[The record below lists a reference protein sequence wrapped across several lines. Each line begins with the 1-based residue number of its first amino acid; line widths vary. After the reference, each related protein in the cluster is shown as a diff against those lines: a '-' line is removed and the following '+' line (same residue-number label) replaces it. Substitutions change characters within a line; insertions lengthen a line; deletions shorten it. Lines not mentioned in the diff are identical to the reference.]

1 MSDSRRE
8 GSELKD
14 ARISLKSDVG
24 VKPEEVAIIQ
34 KNNAGNKAG
43 ENEMNQKNNDANK
56 LEEKEILHK
65 IVNGYIEPD
74 EKEVGM
80 AQKSNV
86 WAKAMESVV
95 LQKTEGEEHRK
106 MTIVKDGT
114 NFISVQKLDENQ
126 PCFSHLE
133 TSTLKEDILKRRRS
147 SLLLRQDSDESIPP
161 GFVPLK
167 IREHHSLRGR
177 LHKFFYRRAKAR
189 FTSAVFDLVVK
200 TLACILYVVRIYFD
214 DLSQYEC
221 NGSPCTGNNT
231 VFGDEGNEETNINW
245 YVLLWVQRPLPLWIL
260 QVTLGLVAF
269 FKALLYIYI
278 AKGTR
283 CEVLFHGSFLLEFIT
298 TVPLVI
304 TLVYP
309 SLLKDLF
316 VPHFLN
322 CWLAKIALEKILN
335 DLHHTRDKFQTI
347 SVTLSQQMLLLTVVL
362 LCLTFTTVCGVHHI
376 QRASYRKPMSMFDA
390 FYFVI
395 VTFTTVGYGDIAPDI
410 WISRLFMILMICV
423 AFAFIPFQ
431 IQIIASTWIQRGRA
445 GKEYTQR
452 KAAGN
457 KHVVVCSQNLST
469 ESVMD
474 FLQEFFAHPKLEGY
488 MVVLLGSDEMDN
500 NMQMILKDP
509 KWTQRV
515 IYLRGSA
522 LKDRD
527 LRRCRITEAE
537 ACFILAP
544 RNWTDKSQA
553 DHHTVLRSWAVKDFA
568 PECRQYIQLFKPEN
582 IIHVKFAEHVVCED
596 EFKYA
601 LLANNCLYP
610 GLSTIVS
617 LLVRTTAGLDGK
629 VAKEKWQQTYGHHAG
644 NDIYHI
650 QLGRSVFFKEYEGK
664 KFTEASFD
672 AHQKYGVCL
681 MAVMD
686 STLDDSRLQLNPGPH
701 HILKST
707 DFCFY
712 MSTAKDEYSKIDPKA
727 LTQGDGKSVVRVR
740 NIEKMTME
748 LQRIMEESDDKEE
761 DEGEEES
768 AFNTITSQR
777 GFAIAAHLRQQNVTP
792 NRSFGKL
799 LSTVTGTQ
807 QANHTREPI
816 ETSIDKLLNKYKDM
830 GQDEFITGPP
840 PVTLYVGSKRTT
852 CYLMRECRPECCLE
866 WAKDCEHCQYK
877 NTNNA
882 RWHQN
887 LIILAAEHANN
898 GIYNFIVPLRSEF
911 LGMRSLSPIILLLEE
926 EPHYI
931 FLEAISHFPHVYWMI
946 GKITSVDDLLKA
958 GINKAS
964 HLVIVNRETS
974 STNNEDY
981 LVDAET
987 IVAVQTISKLFPKT
1001 NIITELTQ
1009 ESNMRYIQFC
1019 ANDVYQQ
1026 MTSGLERKN
1035 RSNIFSNLPHIL
1047 RLPFA
1052 AGQVFSACMLDT
1064 LLYQT
1069 FVKGYLITFV
1079 RLLLGIDEEE
1089 NSGHLSSIKIKK
1101 TTKANYCTYGELYNG
1116 LCTTTGEVPIALY
1129 RTEQQMANSYEEE
1142 SKENNNTSQPSFKHD
1157 LRKNSTSLYMS
1168 KHWNTN
1174 YNQEQADISD
1184 LVRNR
1189 MKRLALCEEDYCE
1202 IESSKN
1208 EVSYVILNPS
1218 PQRTLKVGDL
1228 VYVIQPSSMFAIPSR
1243 RNPARAKVQHP
1254 WTQPISR
1261 KYPQY
1266 DDTDAIVINFGARYK
1281 LEKNSS
1287 A

>member
-1 MSDSRRE
+1 MSDSH
-8 GSELKD
+8 SEESKFDD
-14 ARISLKSDVG
+14 AGMLLKSDVG
-24 VKPEEVAIIQ
+24 VRVNEEERIIQ
-34 KNNAGNKAG
+34 NKNAENKTE
-43 ENEMNQKNNDANK
+43 ENVILQKNNDAKNI
-56 LEEKEILHK
+56 EDKEFLHK
-65 IVNGYIEPD
+65 VVNGYTKPE
-74 EKEVGM
+74 EKATGF
-80 AQKSNV
+80 AQKNNTWTKTMENVALKKNEREHETTSN
-86 WAKAMESVV
+86 
-95 LQKTEGEEHRK
+95 
-106 MTIVKDGT
+106 VKDGT
-114 NFISVQKLDENQ
+114 HFVSVNKIEENQ
-126 PCFSHLE
+126 PC
-133 TSTLKEDILKRRRS
+133 S
-147 SLLLRQDSDESIPP
+147 SQVEPSAPRGLNVLIFFI
-161 GFVPLK
+161 FVLF
-167 IREHHSLRGR
+167 LG
-177 LHKFFYRRAKAR
+177 
-189 FTSAVFDLVVK
+189 FTSAVFDLVLK
-200 TLACILYVVRIYFD
+200 TLACILYIVRIYLD

-231 VFGDEGNEETNINW
+231 VFGPGGSDEANINW

-269 FKALLYIYI
+269 FKALLNIYI

-283 CEVLFHGSFLLEFIT
+283 CEILFRGSFLLEFIT
-298 TVPLVI
+298 TVPLLV
-304 TLVYP
+304 TLAYP
-309 SLLKDLF
+309 SVLKDLF

-362 LCLTFTTVCGVHHI
+362 LCLTFTTVCGIHHI
-376 QRASYRKPMSMFDA
+376 QRASHLKPLSMFDA
-390 FYFVI
+390 FYFVV
-395 VTFTTVGYGDIAPDI
+395 VTFTTVGYGDIAPDL
-410 WISRLFMILMICV
+410 WLSRLFMILMICV

-431 IQIIASTWIQRGRA
+431 LQTIASTWIQRGRA
-445 GKEYTQR
+445 GKEYTHR

-509 KWTQRV
+509 KWSQRV

-522 LKDRD
+522 LKDID
-527 LRRCRITEAE
+527 LRRCRLAEAE

-544 RNWTDKSQA
+544 RNCTDKSQA
-553 DHHTVLRSWAVKDFA
+553 DHHSVLRSWAVKDFA
-568 PECRQYIQLFKPEN
+568 PECKQYIQLFKPEN
-582 IIHVKFAEHVVCED
+582 IIHVKFAEHIVCED

-629 VAKEKWQQTYGHHAG
+629 VAKEKWQQIYGHHAG

-672 AHQKYGVCL
+672 AHKKYGVCL

-686 STLDDSRLQLNPGPH
+686 STLDDPILQLNPGPQY
-701 HILKST
+701 IMKST

-712 MSTAKDEYSKIDPKA
+712 MSTAKDEYSKINTKA
-727 LTQGDGKSVVRVR
+727 LTQDDGKQLAMLR
-740 NIEKMTME
+740 NMEKMTME
-748 LQRIMEESDDKEE
+748 LQRIMEESNEKEE

-777 GFAIAAHLRQQNVTP
+777 GLAIAARLQQRTTITTKSMSN
-792 NRSFGKL
+792 L
-799 LSTVTGTQ
+799 LNIETGTL
-807 QANHTREPI
+807 QANHNI
-816 ETSIDKLLNKYKDM
+816 EEKIHSKSKDI
-830 GQDEFITGPP
+830 GEDEFITGPP
-840 PVTLYVGSKRTT
+840 PVTLYLGSKRTT
-852 CYLMRECRPECCLE
+852 CYLMRECRPDCCLE
-866 WAKDCEHCQYK
+866 WAKDCEHCKYK
-877 NTNNA
+877 NANNA

-887 LIILAAEHANN
+887 LIILATEHANN

-911 LGMRSLSPIILLLEE
+911 LRVRTLSPIILLLEE

-931 FLEAISHFPHVYWMI
+931 FLEAISHFPLVYWMK

-1019 ANDVYQQ
+1019 AQDVHQQ
-1026 MTSGLERKN
+1026 MSSRLERKL
-1035 RSNIFSNLPHIL
+1035 RSSIFSNLPHIL

-1101 TTKANYCTYGELYNG
+1101 TTKASYRTYGELYNG

-1129 RTEQQMANSYEEE
+1129 RTDQQMANSYEEE
-1142 SKENNNTSQPSFKHD
+1142 RKENNNTSQPSVKND
-1157 LRKNSTSLYMS
+1157 LRKNSTSMYMS
-1168 KHWNTN
+1168 KHWNAN
-1174 YNQEQADISD
+1174 YNQEQTDISD

-1243 RNPARAKVQHP
+1243 RNPVRVKTQNP
-1254 WTQPISR
+1254 WTQQISR
-1261 KYPQY
+1261 QNRQSN
-1266 DDTDAIVINFGARYK
+1266 DEDAIVINFGTRYK
-1281 LEKNSS
+1281 LEKSS
-1287 A
+1287 YA